1 MNYMRISIVGIVA
14 ALSIG
19 SIQSTTVEFMPG
31 SIMAKNPQ
39 LQQLSEVAIEKL
51 EAEGTQAA
59 QKVLEALYK
68 LIDWMDFK
76 GGRPP
81 KNFKRQCLQLKKDLV
96 KMSLANDTKVS
107 IQLLL
112 NQLTRRN
119 RGLSVSAKWGICL
132 GSAAIMTLA
141 IVAARAQMR
150 RLSNASELP
159 LLHTGKREVFDA
171 SQRVHAEMPG
181 LLVVACPNMP
191 LSLVDP
197 VPVQPLRDTAFQPGP
212 TVDGAASGT
221 VTNLNQGSWVDQ
233 SRSQIMSRML
243 GSRDPSDPHT
253 AALSAIA
260 DAVLDRLASHFP
272 PLPPEPQLEVA
283 VKRNDIDTVTAL
295 LDSGMSVN
303 GSCEIGDPLRYA
315 LENNNEAMVRLLLD
329 RGAQVNIPDR
339 NVSLLAIAL
348 GFDEAYKKPSNV
360 GLAQLL
366 LDAGADINQG
376 GIFLSELPLLA
387 YCVGS
392 ADLEAVRFLLD
403 NGANDLRGSLC
414 EALRRGVQD
423 TLVAEL
429 QAKGAIVTVSEV
441 TDYIVSRVY
450 RDPNWFAT
458 LNRLLDAGINPNAH
472 DSEGDTPLHA
482 VIRSSI
488 PHKIAVMQCLLD
500 RGAYV
505 DGYNKKGFSPF
516 MKIFNDRLR
525 MSLDERFALASFL
538 LTRGADINLVSQY
551 SSYQSTV
558 LHQVMPYED
567 EQVIKFLLENN
578 ARVDIPDSC
587 GMTVDALIKSAEFA
601 ETDQEGTTRRL
612 FDEEIARRTRWSPLR
627 SAFVGALTQASRQ
640 APES

>member
-1 MNYMRISIVGIVA
+1 
-14 ALSIG
+14 
-19 SIQSTTVEFMPG
+19 MPG

-39 LQQLSEVAIEKL
+39 LQQLSEVVIENL

-59 QKVLEALYK
+59 QKVLEVLHK
-68 LIDWMDFK
+68 LIDWMSVK

-81 KNFKRQCLQLKKDLV
+81 KNFKRQCLQLKKNLV
-96 KMSLANDTKVS
+96 KVSLANDTKAS

-112 NQLTRRN
+112 NQVTRNN
-119 RGLSVSAKWGICL
+119 RGLSVSAKWGIGL
-132 GSAAIMTLA
+132 GSAVIMVL
-141 IVAARAQMR
+141 VVVVARAQRR
-150 RLSNASELP
+150 RLS
-159 LLHTGKREVFDA
+159 HA
-171 SQRVHAEMPG
+171 SQRVPAEMP
-181 LLVVACPNMP
+181 VSSVAEGPNMP

-197 VPVQPLRDTAFQPGP
+197 VPEQQLRDTALQPGQRVDGAHAGP
-212 TVDGAASGT
+212 RADGAASGT
-221 VTNLNQGSWVDQ
+221 VTSLGQGSWVDLY
-233 SRSQIMSRML
+233 RPQITRRML
-243 GSRDPSDPHT
+243 GSQNSLSPHT
-253 AALSAIA
+253 AALSTIA
-260 DAVLDRLASHFP
+260 DAVLDRLASYFP
-272 PLPPEPQLEVA
+272 PLPPEPQLEAA
-283 VKRNDIDTVTAL
+283 VKRNDIDTVITL

-303 GSCEIGDPLRYA
+303 GSREIGNPLRYA
-315 LENNNEAMVRLLLD
+315 LENNNEAMVRLLLG

-339 NVSLLAIAL
+339 KVSLLAIAL
-348 GFDEAYKKPSNV
+348 GFDEADKKPSNV

-366 LDAGADINQG
+366 LNAGADINQG
-376 GIFLSELPLLA
+376 GIFRSELPLLA
-387 YCVGS
+387 YCVGF

-429 QAKGAIVTVSEV
+429 RARGAIITVSEV

-458 LNRLLDAGINPNAH
+458 LNRLLDAGIDLNAH

-482 VIRSSI
+482 VIRSRI
-488 PHKIAVMQCLLD
+488 PNKIAVIACLLD

-516 MKIFNDRLR
+516 MKIFNHLLR

-558 LHQVMPYED
+558 LHQVMPYKD
-567 EQVIKFLLENN
+567 EQLIKFLFENN
-578 ARVDIPDSC
+578 ARVDIPDSD
-587 GMTVDALIKSAEFA
+587 GMTVDALIKSPEFA
-601 ETDQEGTTRRL
+601 ETDREGRIRRL
-612 FDEEIARRTRWSPLR
+612 LDEAIARRTRWSPLR